1 MGLRTTK
8 TTWVYPPRDS
18 FTGQSLADD
27 HYRRFVLDLH
37 DRGFEI
43 ALHNV
48 GSGHFTREEILAGLD
63 RYRDILGE
71 YPRININ
78 HASNPDNLYL
88 GGERFVPPLRW
99 LYRLY
104 WRLKRRRP
112 CRGED
117 PRSDVFWGDFVKQHI
132 RYIRGL
138 TFGDI
143 DLRRRDPLVSYRM
156 PGTEPWSN
164 LWFERLRRA
173 YRARIHRF
181 ASAGCPRPA

>member
-1 MGLRTTK
+1 MSALFPEGRRFAFTIVNDTDNSTVENVAPIYDLLHRLGLRTTK

-71 YPRININ
+71 YPRIHIN

-117 PRSDVFWGDFVKQHI
+117 PF
-132 RYIRGL
+132 
-138 TFGDI
+138 
-143 DLRRRDPLVSYRM
+143 
-156 PGTEPWSN
+156 
-164 LWFERLRRA
+164 
-173 YRARIHRF
+173 
-181 ASAGCPRPA
+181 